1 MDPHQNPPS
10 EREWTQA
17 EMEEFFA
24 SQDAVTGLFPS
35 GAVAS
40 NGPMTGSNEPITLQS
55 LTEMHEKFKEA
66 FPVPLQFQNGADMS
80 RATFDELGKSVKML
94 RPQGEA
100 WLGISTDNFIGIEI
114 HIREDVPFGA
124 VKECRCKERTFR
136 KDFIEGMKAVQR
148 LMKEDTP

>member
-1 MDPHQNPPS
+1 MDANQKTPS
-10 EREWTQA
+10 DEDLLS
-17 EMEEFFA
+17 FFDP
-24 SQDAVTGLFPS
+24 QRTYDAINGLIN

-55 LTEMHEKFKEA
+55 LTEMEAKFREA
-66 FPVPLQFQNGADMS
+66 FPIPTAFKNGADMS

-114 HIREDVPFGA
+114 HIVNSVPFGA
-124 VKECRCKERTFR
+124 VEECRCKEREKEALAAMDVEIIT
-136 KDFIEGMKAVQR
+136 KA
-148 LMKEDTP
+148 LGEKK